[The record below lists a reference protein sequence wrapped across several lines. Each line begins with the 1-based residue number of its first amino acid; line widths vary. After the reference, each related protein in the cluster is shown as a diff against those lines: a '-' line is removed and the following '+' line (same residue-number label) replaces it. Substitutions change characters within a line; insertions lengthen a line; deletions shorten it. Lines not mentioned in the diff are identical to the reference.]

1 MSIFDRAW
9 CWYLIIY
16 SGNGFCFRIITHI
29 FPVLWDFMELYG
41 TWIWTQ
47 LSFFSRGRKLSMRLI
62 NISMMI
68 KDCRILCQVIFLIW
82 LYNLEHKKETM
93 HKQVRWS
100 QQYHFVTHHKN
111 PIWFKV
117 SVNISKMECQIVVP
131 FRFPFSRIANGHI
144 LFLSTQCTPL
154 WKRQKF
160 ANVQCT
166 LTLQDQCHISPIFR

>member
-41 TWIWTQ
+41 TFIWRQ
-47 LSFFSRGRKLSMRLI
+47 LSFFSRGRKLSMRWLL

-100 QQYHFVTHHKN
+100 QQYHFVTHHKKLYDSRCRLTLVKWN
-111 PIWFKV
+111 AR
-117 SVNISKMECQIVVP
+117 VVP